1 MRDWGGREVQVMS
14 VDRDAQQWNCVKGGV
29 VNFQKVS
36 AIVRDMGEP
45 CLQQTPIKVAITVR
59 LPKLS
64 WML

>member
-1 MRDWGGREVQVMS
+1 MS